1 MTGNDIFRA
10 ALAVMSESPEESD
23 GLGEYAL
30 QWLNL
35 LLEECLAAENS
46 CRERSGQEIL
56 ERAPQLA
63 TLGEEVPYCD
73 KLCRVALPYGMAASL
88 WTDDDN
94 DYRANKW
101 MTLYRDAVSEAAG
114 AVMTVIEDIY

>member
-10 ALAVMSESPEESD
+10 ALAIMSESPEESD
-23 GLGEYAL
+23 LGDYAL

-35 LLEECLAAENS
+35 LLQECLTAENAW
-46 CRERSGQEIL
+46 REQHERELL
-56 ERAPQLA
+56 EAAPLLA
-63 TLGEEVPYCD
+63 VLSEEVPYCD
-73 KLCRVALPYGMAASL
+73 KLTRVALPYGLAANL

-101 MTLYRDAVSEAAG
+101 MTLYRDAVSEAG
-114 AVMTVIEDIY
+114 TVSTVITDIY